1 MIFVTVLVGLVLVLP
16 VSLSFG
22 LLRNLIGVM
31 RPVLTLNFLAWYQS
45 PTSQRITKTLTVVD
59 MAPNIQ
65 SPLSIPG
72 PEEDER
78 IRCALLGC
86 GMVRTRVNLYL
97 FFDSEKDSFL
107 TL

>member
-1 MIFVTVLVGLVLVLP
+1 MR
-16 VSLSFG
+16 SF
-22 LLRNLIGVM
+22 
-31 RPVLTLNFLAWYQS
+31 LTLNFLAWYQS

-72 PEEDER
+72 PEEEDER

-86 GMVRTRVNLYL
+86 GMVRTSVNLLL
-97 FFDSEKDSFL
+97 FFDTEKD
-107 TL
+107 